1 MKDFFTYCK
10 INKIYICIGLM
21 LLYIFPTISNN
32 IPFNDDF
39 VRINYAIDWSHD
51 GRVLSSILMK
61 MISIG
66 DTVLYLSP
74 LTAFISIIL
83 ISISCFYF
91 SYKLNVRNIFAINL
105 IPLGAL
111 ITPFFLNRINYQ
123 FDFLPMT
130 CAFSLAITSA
140 TYFAYNKINIKNC
153 FLLFVMLLALMLFY
167 QADINC
173 FYIIFL
179 FCLYIRLKEETFK
192 NIFKIA
198 LIGFL
203 ISIFSIFL
211 GKVISSHYIKPG
223 GNSYLTM
230 LSIKQ
235 INIIVENYTIYFRY
249 WFNMYNKSIYGF
261 ICGIAAFTS
270 LIILFTKSTKK
281 QKIVFPILIFSFFF
295 FISGPL
301 IFFNPPVLGGRILI
315 SFSAIYL
322 CLFYSLF
329 LLKNKYTF
337 GLIFITLFCHYVQAY
352 CAFNIQ
358 REQYEL
364 DMNIYTS
371 YVRSINNVDTKIT
384 SVNIIG
390 EPPFAEITNNTSK
403 SFPVTSTHYDIFFHR
418 YTRLWNMNGLFTK
431 YGLVIHPPI
440 LDRQLASNEE
450 LADCRNI
457 VEFNRL
463 YNVLVKFET
472 IIFDFNKTCPTE
484 AKYILNQLDSKNK
497 IIFNKKLKGNFELI
511 SLIPYRVSLLDNV
524 ILEFNESL
532 LNEAQSGDD
541 YFYVHFFE
549 EGKEEFLHSGKLI
562 NEQVKIGNKYYI
574 LSPIN
579 GTTLDKINKIN
590 FGFYNT
596 QTKIISSE
604 FSINLK

>member
-1 MKDFFTYCK
+1 MKNFLIYCK
-10 INKIYICIGLM
+10 LSKIYICIGLM

-39 VRINYAIDWSHD
+39 LRINYAFGWDHD

-66 DTVLYLSP
+66 NKVLYLSP

-91 SYKLNVRNIFAINL
+91 SYKLNVRNIIAINL

-140 TYFAYNKINIKNC
+140 TYFVYNKINIKNC

-179 FCLYIRLKEETFK
+179 FCLYIRLKKETFN

-203 ISIFSIFL
+203 ISFLSIFL
-211 GKVISSHYIKPG
+211 GKLFSSFYIKPG
-223 GNSYLTM
+223 NNSYLTM

-249 WFNMYNKSIYGF
+249 WFNMYNKSVYGF
-261 ICGIAAFTS
+261 ICAIAAFSS
-270 LIILFTKSTKK
+270 LIILFIKSTKK
-281 QKIVFPILIFSFFF
+281 QKIVFPILIFSLLF

-301 IFFNPPVLGGRILI
+301 IFFNPPAVGGRILI

-322 CLFYSLF
+322 CLFYCLF
-329 LLKNKYTF
+329 LLKNKYAF
-337 GLIFITLFCHYVQAY
+337 GLIFITLFCHYIQAY

-371 YVRSINNVDTKIT
+371 YVRSINNVNTKIT
-384 SVNIIG
+384 NVNIIG
-390 EPPFAEITNNTSK
+390 EPPFAEITKNTSQ
-403 SFPVTSTHYDIFFHR
+403 SFPVTMAYHDIFFHR
-418 YTRLWNMNGLFTK
+418 YTRLWNMNGIFTK
-431 YGLVIHPPI
+431 YGLVINPPI
-440 LDRQLASNEE
+440 FDRQIVSNEE
-450 LADCRNI
+450 LADCKNI
-457 VEFNRL
+457 VEFNQL

-497 IIFNKKLKGNFELI
+497 IMFDKKLKGNLELI

-524 ILEFNESL
+524 IFEFNESL
-532 LNEAQSGDD
+532 LNVAQSDD
-541 YFYVHFFE
+541 NYFFIHFFE
-549 EGKEEFLHSGKLI
+549 KGKEEYINNGKLL
-562 NEQVKIGNKYYI
+562 NEQIKIGDKYYF

-579 GTTLDKINKIN
+579 GATWDKIEKIN

-596 QTKIISSE
+596 ETKNTSAE
-604 FSINLK
+604 FSIYLK